1 MRFDGLGRLK
11 EDEGMRNAILI
22 SILTVVLVAGAASVY
37 AGPPL
42 NGTYKSSLGQFD
54 EGREASSWAAGGG
67 FLSTGGVLHTESWDG
82 AALGG
87 DWKVVC
93 PRVVAVTLIVDLVF
107 GGNGQRIYQIDY
119 TGGLITLGGAGPWG
133 NGDPSYTGII
143 DTYVEIRTVLYSG
156 GVKVGSV
163 SDHSVSAHLQ
173 GYSQSCM
180 TWGIGNGAWLGESPA
195 PKPANYPT
203 FLDPLCNPTATSGH
217 WGDITDLTIS
227 VTGCAVSTKSATW
240 GEVKSLYKD

>member
-1 MRFDGLGRLK
+1 MGSGDFK

-22 SILTVVLVAGAASVY
+22 SILTVVLVTGAVSVY
-37 AGPPL
+37 AGPPI
-42 NGTYKSSLGQFD
+42 NGTYKSSSGQFD
-54 EGREASSWAAGGG
+54 EGREASSWAGGG
-67 FLSTGGVLHTESWDG
+67 FLGTGGILHAESWDG

-93 PRVVAVTLIVDLVF
+93 PQVVGVTLIVDLVF

-119 TGGLITLGGAGPWG
+119 TGGYITLGGPGTPWYG
-133 NGDPSYTGII
+133 GDPSYTGSI
-143 DTYVEIRTVLYSG
+143 DTYVEIRTVLYTG

-173 GYSQSCM
+173 GYTETCM

-195 PKPANYPT
+195 AKPAGYPT
-203 FLDPLCNPTATSGH
+203 YLDSSCGAIAGPGH
-217 WGDITDLTIS
+217 FGTVTDLTIS
-227 VTGCAVSTKSATW
+227 VTGCAVSTQPTTW
-240 GEVKSLYKD
+240 GNVKSLYRD

>member
-1 MRFDGLGRLK
+1 MGSGDFK
-11 EDEGMRNAILI
+11 EDESMRNAILI

-37 AGPPL
+37 AGPPI

-67 FLSTGGVLHTESWDG
+67 FLSTGGVLHAESWDG
-82 AALGG
+82 GTLGG
-87 DWKVVC
+87 DWKVLC
-93 PRVVAVTLIVDLVF
+93 PQVVSVTLIVDLVF

-119 TGGLITLGGAGPWG
+119 TGGVIELGGAGPWG
-133 NGDPSYTGII
+133 NGDPVYTGII
-143 DTYVEIRTVLYSG
+143 DTYVEIRTVLYAA

-163 SDHSVSAHLQ
+163 SDHAVSAHLQ
-173 GYSQSCM
+173 GYTQSCM

-195 PKPANYPT
+195 AKPAGYPDYRLASCT
-203 FLDPLCNPTATSGH
+203 PAPDSGH

-227 VTGCAVSTKSATW
+227 VTGCAVSAETKTW
-240 GEVKSLYKD
+240 GSVKSLYRD